1 MKRALTIVV
10 GICLSIIVYVG
21 VSASYPFDPVMDN
34 TDKFTRHY
42 QLTAS
47 LPFLTSYLL
56 LVPPGYDPARKY
68 PLVLALHGGYKR
80 SAGAYFAAHAD
91 FQNRHQSFVLMPMAL
106 LGEPWVEPD
115 ETGKGGVR
123 PSDSLRLA
131 MNILHYVVADY
142 SIDEHRLYVTG
153 SSNGAVGTF
162 AAVAH
167 YKDIFAA
174 GIPVNGGWRISDA
187 RALGSATLA
196 IYHGERDPR
205 NPVARMRE
213 LVGAI
218 RGAGGRPKFVEMRG
232 VGHDSF
238 PACEKAELWGWLFA
252 QRLVR

>member
-1 MKRALTIVV
+1 MKRAFTIVV

-34 TDKFTRHY
+34 TDKYSRHY
-42 QLTAS
+42 RLTTS

-106 LGEPWVEPD
+106 LGEPWVESD

-131 MNILHYVVADY
+131 MDILHDVVADFVPFIMKLLL
-142 SIDEHRLYVTG
+142 SREQEPLPPLIDGFATG
-153 SSNGAVGTF
+153 E
-162 AAVAH
+162 VALH
-167 YKDIFAA
+167 LGYIQDFLGDKPFLLGDTLQGPDI
-174 GIPVNGGWRISDA
+174 GITYI
-187 RALGSATLA
+187 LQL
-196 IYHGERDPR
+196 
-205 NPVARMRE
+205 
-213 LVGAI
+213 
-218 RGAGGRPKFVEMRG
+218 
-232 VGHDSF
+232 
-238 PACEKAELWGWLFA
+238 A
-252 QRLVR
+252 QRVGDLGPYPALEAYRERMMSRPAFQRARERAGE